1 MNLPPGSPT
10 PLVNAMPEHDERL
23 AIRCL
28 LGEAAGFDELIA
40 RWHPGVWR
48 YARRMAGSDDAADD
62 AAQEV
67 WLRVV
72 RGLPRLED
80 PSRIRAWIF
89 GIARRVLMDRLRA
102 RYSAPALADVELD
115 ALEGSVTDD
124 TDLRARIDDME
135 SALVALP
142 VVERDV
148 LALFYLD
155 ELSLAEVASIAA
167 VPIGTVKS
175 RLFRARN
182 LLRAALEPARRNP

>member
-1 MNLPPGSPT
+1 MNLPSGSPT

-28 LGEAAGFDELIA
+28 WESPRHSTSSLPAGTPACGATPAAWRAATTRPMMPRRGVAASGA
-40 RWHPGVWR
+40 R
-48 YARRMAGSDDAADD
+48 SAA
-62 AAQEV
+62 A
-67 WLRVV
+67 
-72 RGLPRLED
+72 ED

-89 GIARRVLMDRLRA
+89 GIARRVLMDCLRA
-102 RYSAPALADVELD
+102 RYSAPPLADVELD
-115 ALEGSVTDD
+115 ALEGTVIDD

-182 LLRAALEPARRNP
+182 LLRAALEPAPRNR